1 MLCPC
6 GGDSLGGGRGGI
18 WNGEIEDFDMAL
30 KCTFLLDKTGE
41 IVSELDFN
49 IFWS

>member
-6 GGDSLGGGRGGI
+6 GGDSLGGEGGI
-18 WNGEIEDFDMAL
+18 WNGEIENFDMAL
-30 KCTFLLDKTGE
+30 KCTFLIDKTGE
-41 IVSELDFN
+41 SVSESDFN